1 MRSLTP
7 VWWLLL
13 IILAGS
19 CEEPFEYHPNEIRL
33 KAHEQNLTQKYLE
46 QLSQKPAV
54 DTIRFIMMGDTQRFY
69 DHILDFVASARTQP
83 GIDFM
88 LHAGDI
94 SDFGMAQE
102 FRWVHSLLR
111 ELPFPYLTV
120 VGNHD
125 LLANGPRVYQQ
136 MYGPLN
142 YSFDYGNTRFL
153 MMDTNSREYNF
164 DGHTPDLS
172 WLAQTL
178 TAPGNTTQ
186 AVIIGH
192 IPPFDSD
199 FDPALQEE
207 FVRIQKDK
215 GVLMNL
221 YGHQHKTNII
231 HPYGDDLP
239 MIITNSMKGRSYYI
253 IELWKGGYDAQE
265 VIF

>member
-1 MRSLTP
+1 MRSLTHA
-7 VWWLLL
+7 WWLLL

-33 KAHEQNLTQKYLE
+33 KADEQNLTQKYLD
-46 QLSQKPAV
+46 QLSKQPAG
-54 DTIRFIMMGDTQRFY
+54 DTIRFILMGDTQRFY
-69 DHILDFVASARTQP
+69 DHILDFVESARLQQHV
-83 GIDFM
+83 DFM

-125 LLANGPRVYQQ
+125 LLANGTKIYQQ

-142 YSFDYGNTRFL
+142 YFFDYGSTRFL
-153 MMDTNSREYNF
+153 MLDTNSREYNF
-164 DGHTPDLS
+164 DGSTPDLI
-172 WLAQTL
+172 WLEQNL
-178 TAPGNTTQ
+178 TAQGNFTQ
-186 AVIIGH
+186 SVVIGH
-192 IPPFDSD
+192 IPPSDSD
-199 FDPALQEE
+199 FDQKLQEK
-207 FVRIQKDK
+207 FVNIQKAN
-215 GVLMNL
+215 GVLLNL
-221 YGHQHKTNII
+221 YGHQHKSNIT

-239 MIITNSMKGRSYYI
+239 MIITNSMKGRSYFV
-253 IELWKGGYDAQE
+253 IEIWKGGYDAQE

>member
-7 VWWLLL
+7 IWWLFL
-13 IILAGS
+13 IMLAGS

-33 KAHEQNLTQKYLE
+33 KEDERNLTQKYLE
-46 QLSQKPAV
+46 QLSQKTAG

-69 DHILDFVASARTQP
+69 DHILDFVESARTQP
-83 GIDFM
+83 KIDFM

-111 ELPFPYLTV
+111 DLPFPYLTV

-125 LLANGPRVYQQ
+125 LLANGPKVYQQ

-142 YSFDYGNTRFL
+142 YSFEFGNTRFL
-153 MMDTNSREYNF
+153 MLDNNSREYNF
-164 DGHTPDLS
+164 DGSTPDLG
-172 WLAQTL
+172 WLEQTL
-178 TAPGNTTQ
+178 AAPGSATQ
-186 AVIIGH
+186 AVVIGH

-199 FDPALQEE
+199 FDPELQDEY
-207 FVRIQKDK
+207 VRIQKAR
-215 GVLMNL
+215 GVLLNL
-221 YGHQHKTNII
+221 YGHQHKSTIA

-239 MIITNSMKGRSYYI
+239 IIITNSMKGRSYYVV
-253 IELWKGGYDAQE
+253 ELWKGGYDVQE
-265 VIF
+265 VTF